1 MKINCNLGKRGIQFK
16 LVLGSTLLILLTLL
30 ATVSVT
36 SRFAIIYI
44 RESFT
49 NNLNYNVNQL
59 CETIREIPE
68 LSNQHLETLLNR
80 RFNIGKSGFIFIVDL
95 SGNMLV
101 HRKVQGE
108 NWSKKPYLQH
118 ILKERT
124 GTHRYISPKTKTW
137 KVAAFR
143 YLEELDAIV
152 VASAFEDEVLAEAKR
167 TILMSSIG
175 IAGLMLLFGIFISSL
190 ISRAITRPICG
201 LVNMVVEIAQ
211 GGGDLT
217 KKLEVK
223 NHDEIGQLALAF
235 NQFIETL
242 RSMIQQVYGGAEKVK
257 TASEQVSN
265 LSSRVKSNSEHTT
278 LKSNEVSSSTEEMS
292 TNIDTISGSMS
303 NASGNLKTVFEAT
316 KEMTKTIN
324 EIAANASQAI
334 TITSEAVDKVKI
346 SSQKATQLGESAKG
360 VGMVTE
366 SITEISEQTN
376 LLALNATIEA
386 ARAGEAGKGF
396 AVVAREIKEL
406 SIQTSKA
413 TEEIQMQI
421 RSIQDSSSDT
431 AENIQE
437 IVEIIE
443 GVDQVVHTIASAVE
457 EQSATSIQISESL
470 SRAFNDIDSLTHN
483 VDQSNTSTNIIAS
496 EISELNQATQEILED
511 NQKLSQSAEKL
522 IQFSDDLNLLVH
534 RFKVE

>member
-36 SRFAIIYI
+36 SRFAIFYI

-175 IAGLMLLFGIFISSL
+175 IAGLMLLFGIYISSL

-257 TASEQVSN
+257 TASEQVSD

-511 NQKLSQSAEKL
+511 NQMLSQSAEKL